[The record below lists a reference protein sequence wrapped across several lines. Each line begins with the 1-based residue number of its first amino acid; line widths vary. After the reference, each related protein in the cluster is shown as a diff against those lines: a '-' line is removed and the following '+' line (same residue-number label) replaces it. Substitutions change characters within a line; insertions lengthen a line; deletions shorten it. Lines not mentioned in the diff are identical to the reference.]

1 MSLIAPFIAEVLN
14 QSATGIAREHAYRPA
29 LAALLQSLDPDLK
42 PVNDAARSIGG
53 APDFTL
59 LKDDIAIG
67 HLEAKDVNLG
77 LRKMNPQNTDQQ
89 KRYLEFYDNLIYTN
103 CLDWDFYRKGNLYAT
118 VTIGDYAVG
127 ITPRPDRY
135 TELENLLRDF
145 VTQRPQSITTPS
157 DLAHRMAQKARMF
170 KDALT
175 NTLADDPSYTSV
187 IGGHYRAFQ
196 NQLIHDI
203 SPTDFA
209 DIYAETIAY
218 GMFAARLHDKTPDTF
233 SRAEALDLLPKS
245 NPFLR
250 ELFKLISQQDL
261 DDRIKWAVDDLA
273 GVFRA
278 ADLDKVMAGFGKL
291 TAQNDPFLHFYET
304 FLGAYDPK
312 KRKARG
318 VWYTPEP
325 VVNFIVRAVDDVLR
339 DEFGLAQGL
348 ADTSKVT
355 VDWDTGQTHNAKPVT
370 EKRDLHRVQILDPAT
385 GTGTFLAEVI
395 KHIAPRIK
403 SVGSAAWPTYIEQNL
418 IPRLHGFELLM
429 AAYAMCHLKLDMIL
443 QDLGYVPTKNPPR
456 MGVYLTN
463 SLEEGDRDNT
473 DLFMAKWLSDEAH
486 AASAVKRQT
495 PIMCVIGNPPYLG
508 EGGVSQGWL
517 GNLMDDY
524 KKEPGGLEK
533 LRERNPKLINDLY
546 VKFLRLSSHLIEK
559 NGEGVLGFITNH
571 GYLDNPTFRGMRWH
585 LLHTFDKIW
594 VLDLHGNAKKKEVTP
609 EGGADKNVFDIQQ
622 GVAIIIAVKKKVKV
636 GAEPLA
642 TVMHGDLWGD
652 RAGKYAALGSL
663 SLTSAS
669 ADLVELQSPFY
680 LFSKGDYSRKTEYD
694 SGFQVSEFMPI
705 SSNGMK
711 THRDHFAVGFE
722 KADLQRRLSAM
733 RDLTVNDET
742 FRQRFDLSDTRDWS
756 LTAAR
761 KNLSM
766 ISDASIVNPCQ
777 YRPLDNRW
785 CIFGSTAMD
794 WPREE
799 VMQHMLHGKN
809 LGLVIG
815 RQGQAVGTM
824 AWNVIFCVDAA
835 SDFNMFYRGGGMTFP
850 LYLYPAEGDLDQ
862 SRRVNFDAKLY
873 AKLQSVAQ
881 HPAHGT
887 PNEVQVFDYIYGV
900 LHCPAYRATY
910 AAFLKIDFPRIP
922 WPKSPEQFWDIAA
935 KGAALRAL
943 HLMQPAAVGDAP
955 YPFEG
960 AGDSVVGKPRFE
972 GGRVWIND
980 TQSFA
985 AAPATA
991 WEFYIGGYQP
1001 AQKWLKDRRGRV
1013 LSWDDIR
1020 HYQSILKILSQTARI
1035 METITMDL

>member
-29 LAALLQSLDPDLK
+29 LAKLLQSLDPDIK

-67 HLEAKDVNLG
+67 HLEAKDINLG
-77 LRKMNPQNTDQQ
+77 LRKMNPQNAEQQ

-103 CLDWDFYRKGNLYAT
+103 CLDWDFYRKGILIASVT
-118 VTIGDYAVG
+118 VGDDSLG
-127 ITPRPDRY
+127 ITPRPDKY
-135 TELENLLRDF
+135 AELENLLRDF
-145 VTQRPQSITTPS
+145 VTQRPQTITTPR
-157 DLAHRMAQKARMF
+157 DLAERMAQKARMF
-170 KDALT
+170 KDALA
-175 NTLADDPSYTSV
+175 NTLADDPTYTSV

-233 SRAEALDLLPKS
+233 SRAEAMDLLPKS

-273 GVFRA
+273 SVFRA
-278 ADLDKVMAGFGKL
+278 ANITQIMAGFGKL

-312 KRKARG
+312 KKKAKG

-339 DEFGLAQGL
+339 DEFGLKDGL

-355 VDWDTGQTHNAKPVT
+355 VDWDTGQTEKAKAVT
-370 EKRDLHRVQILDPAT
+370 IKKEVHRVQILDPAT

-403 SVGSAAWPTYIEQNL
+403 AVGSAAWPTYIEQNL

-443 QDLGYVPTKNPPR
+443 RDLGYVPTASPPR

-463 SLEEGDRDNT
+463 SLEQGDADVR
-473 DLFMAKWLSDEAH
+473 DLFMAKWLSDEAR
-486 AASAVKRQT
+486 AASSIKRQT

-508 EGGVSQGWL
+508 EGGASTGWM
-517 GNLMDDY
+517 GSLMEDY
-524 KKEPGGLEK
+524 KKEPGGAEK
-533 LRERNPKLINDLY
+533 LRERNPKWINDLY

-585 LLHTFDKIW
+585 LLNTFDKIW
-594 VLDLHGNAKKKEVTP
+594 VLDLHGNAKKKEVAP
-609 EGGADKNVFDIQQ
+609 DGGADKNVFDIMQ
-622 GVAIIIAVKKKVKV
+622 GVSIIIAVKKKGK
-636 GAEPLA
+636 GPKALA
-642 TVMHGDLWGD
+642 QVMQGDLWGA
-652 RAGKYAALGSL
+652 RAAKYAALQTGTLAVGLFSPLETPAPQYPLVRRNFDAQAVYETGFAINAFMPANSVGIVTARDSLTIDMDKETLWARVRDFANLPPEEARSKYDLGEDVQDWAVARAQKDVQDHLDHARIVPIAYRPFDTRQTFYTGTSRGFICRPRDEVMRNMLSENMGLGFTRTVEGSRAFADVLVFDRPITHHSL
-663 SLTSAS
+663 SIK
-669 ADLVELQSPFY
+669 E
-680 LFSKGDYSRKTEYD
+680 
-694 SGFQVSEFMPI
+694 
-705 SSNGMK
+705 
-711 THRDHFAVGFE
+711 
-722 KADLQRRLSAM
+722 
-733 RDLTVNDET
+733 VNA
-742 FRQRFDLSDTRDWS
+742 L
-756 LTAAR
+756 
-761 KNLSM
+761 
-766 ISDASIVNPCQ
+766 
-777 YRPLDNRW
+777 
-785 CIFGSTAMD
+785 
-794 WPREE
+794 
-799 VMQHMLHGKN
+799 
-809 LGLVIG
+809 
-815 RQGQAVGTM
+815 
-824 AWNVIFCVDAA
+824 
-835 SDFNMFYRGGGMTFP
+835 FP
-850 LYLYPAEGDLDQ
+850 LYLYPSEQDLDQ
-862 SRRVNFDAKLY
+862 SRRVNFDPALFK
-873 AKLQSVAQ
+873 ALQDKAA
-881 HPAHGT
+881 HPVHGT
-887 PNEVQVFDYIYGV
+887 PDEVAVFDYIYGV

-910 AAFLKIDFPRIP
+910 AEFLKIDFPRIP
-922 WPKSPEQFWDIAA
+922 WPASPDAFWDISA
-935 KGAALRAL
+935 KGTQLRAL
-943 HLMQPAAVGDAP
+943 HLMQPAAIGGTP

-960 AGDSVVGKPRFE
+960 AGNSIVDKPRFE

-985 AAPATA
+985 NAPAVA

-1001 AQKWLKDRRGRV
+1001 AQKWLKDRRGRA
-1013 LSWDDIR
+1013 LSFEDIR
-1020 HYQSILKILSQTARI
+1020 HYQSVLKILSETARI
-1035 METITMDL
+1035 MGTIEMAF